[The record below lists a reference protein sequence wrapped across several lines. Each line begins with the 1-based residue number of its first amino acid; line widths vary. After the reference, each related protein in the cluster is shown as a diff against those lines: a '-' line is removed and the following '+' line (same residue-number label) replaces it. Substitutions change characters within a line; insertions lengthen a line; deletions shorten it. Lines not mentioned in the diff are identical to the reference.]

1 MITSTRHMPLGIVAS
16 IGLIIMAVLVASC
29 GKGKAD
35 YPIQPVPFT
44 QVKLTDGF
52 WAPRLETNRTVTI
65 PHAFRMCEREGRLH
79 NFALAAGRVEGEYRG
94 QYPFDDT
101 DVYKTIEGASYAL
114 MIRPDPKLDAYLDTI
129 IELIGAAQEPD
140 GYLYT
145 ARTTH
150 AERLIDWSGDE
161 RWAKLHRSHEL
172 YNAGHLFEAA
182 AAHYKA
188 TGKRSLLDIA
198 LRFADLIER
207 TFGPGKLQKP
217 PGHQVIEMGLVKL
230 CRATG
235 EEKYLR
241 LAQYLL
247 DLRGRPV
254 NGRKL
259 GGEYNQDH
267 RPVLEQDEAVGH
279 AVRAGYMYAAMADVA
294 ALTDD
299 DSYGEAI
306 DRLWENVAGKKLYLT
321 GGVGAEGSIEGF
333 GENYDLPNMSAYNE
347 TCASI
352 ANVYWNHRLFLLH
365 GEARYVDVMER
376 TLYNAFL
383 SGVGMDGKCFFYP
396 NALESVGQHQRREW
410 FGCACCPSNVTR
422 FMASLPGYVYAIRDN
437 HLYVNLYVAG
447 TGELDLAGQA
457 LRVVQA
463 TDYPWNGHVRLTIT
477 PAMEDE
483 EISLHLRIP
492 GWARGRPLDTDLY
505 RYLDPSPAAVSLAV
519 NGQPAA
525 LHVEKGYALLTRR
538 WRTGD
543 TIELDLPMAVR
554 RVVAYHKVRADQ
566 GRVALERGPLVF
578 CAEGPDFADG
588 HVRDLLLPDDVAL
601 RADFRPDLLG
611 GVAIIQGSATACRLD
626 GAGGMARTAVPFM
639 AIPYY
644 AWSHRGPAE
653 MAVWLAREE
662 SAVHPLGM
670 PELAAAGRVTVRSG
684 RHAGALHDGLVPCG
698 PAGGEVPAYTW
709 RPENGSIEWVQYGFR
724 EPVEVSMADVWWFA
738 DAGQQCHPPASW
750 RLLYYDGEEWRPV
763 YTTGSYGVAPDRFNT
778 VVFETVRSL
787 AVRLEIQPAADAGG
801 GIYEWR
807 IR

>member
-1 MITSTRHMPLGIVAS
+1 MAT
-16 IGLIIMAVLVASC
+16 IGLIIMAVLLVGC
-29 GKGKAD
+29 GQEAAD

-94 QYPFDDT
+94 QYPFNDT

-145 ARTTH
+145 ARTTN
-150 AERLIDWSGDE
+150 AERLIDWSGE
-161 RWAKLHRSHEL
+161 KRWAKLHHSHEL
-172 YNAGHLFEAA
+172 FNAGHLFEAA
-182 AAHYKA
+182 AAHYQA
-188 TGKRSLLDIA
+188 TGKQSLLDIA
-198 LRFADLIER
+198 LRFADLIVR
-207 TFGPGKLQKP
+207 TFGPGRLEKP

-230 CRATG
+230 YRATG

-241 LAQYLL
+241 LAKYFL
-247 DLRGRPV
+247 DLRGRPGD
-254 NGRKL
+254 GREL

-267 RPVLEQDEAVGH
+267 RPVAEQDEAVGH

-294 ALTDD
+294 ALTGDE
-299 DSYGEAI
+299 SYREAI

-321 GGVGAEGSIEGF
+321 GGIGATGSIEGF
-333 GENYDLPNMSAYNE
+333 SGNYDLPNMSAYNE

-365 GEARYVDVMER
+365 GDARYIDVMER

-383 SGVGMDGKCFFYP
+383 SGVGMDGQCFFYP
-396 NALESVGQHQRREW
+396 NPLESVGQHQRREW

-422 FMASLPGYVYAIRDN
+422 FMASLPGYVYAIRDD

-447 TGELDLAGQA
+447 QGELDVGGQN
-457 LRVVQA
+457 LRLEQA
-463 TDYPWNGHVRLTIT
+463 TDYPWGGRVRLTVT
-477 PAMEDE
+477 PEAGEADLA
-483 EISLHLRIP
+483 LHLRVP

-505 RYLDPSPAAVSLAV
+505 RYLDPSPAVVHLAV
-519 NGQPAA
+519 NGEAV
-525 LHVEKGYALLTRR
+525 LVRLEKGYAVLERQ
-538 WRTGD
+538 WHAGD
-543 TIELDLPMAVR
+543 IIELDLPMAVR

-578 CAEGPDFADG
+578 CAEGHDFADG
-588 HVRDLLLPDDVAL
+588 HVRDLLLPDNAALTVA
-601 RADFRPDLLG
+601 FRPDLLA
-611 GVAIIQGSATACRLD
+611 GVAVIQGETMACHLD
-626 GAGGMARTAVPFM
+626 EAGKMARTAVPFT

-644 AWSHRGPAE
+644 AWSHRGAAE

-662 SAVHPLGM
+662 SAVHPQGM
-670 PELAAAGRVTVRSG
+670 PELAAASRVTVRSG
-684 RHAGALHDGLVPCG
+684 RHAGALNDGRVPCET
-698 PAGGEVPAYTW
+698 AGGEVPASYTW
-709 RPENGSIEWVQYGFR
+709 RPENDTTEWVQYGFR
-724 EPVEVSMADVWWFA
+724 EPVEVSMADVWWFT
-738 DAGQQCHPPASW
+738 DAPQQCRPPVSW
-750 RLLYYDGEEWRPV
+750 RLLYYDGDDWRPV
-763 YTTGSYGVAPDRFNT
+763 YRTGGTYGVAPGRFNT
-778 VVFETVRSL
+778 VVFETVRTL
-787 AVRLEIQPAADAGG
+787 AVRLEIQPASDSGG